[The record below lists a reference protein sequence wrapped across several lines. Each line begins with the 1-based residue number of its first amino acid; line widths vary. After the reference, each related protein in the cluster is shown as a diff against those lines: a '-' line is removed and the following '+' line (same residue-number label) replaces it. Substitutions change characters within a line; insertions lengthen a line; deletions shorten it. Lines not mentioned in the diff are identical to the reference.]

1 MAIFEKREHLD
12 ELTPYMDEFTKLMIK
27 LVGDL
32 NFKTCINSLNII
44 GFIIKLSSEDWLAP
58 HLGTIVTALMER
70 LGDSKIAIR

>member
-1 MAIFEKREHLD
+1 MFSKVTIDNLSSREWRARSIATEEILAIFEKREHLD

-44 GFIIKLSSEDWLAP
+44 GFIIKLSSED
-58 HLGTIVTALMER
+58 
-70 LGDSKIAIR
+70 